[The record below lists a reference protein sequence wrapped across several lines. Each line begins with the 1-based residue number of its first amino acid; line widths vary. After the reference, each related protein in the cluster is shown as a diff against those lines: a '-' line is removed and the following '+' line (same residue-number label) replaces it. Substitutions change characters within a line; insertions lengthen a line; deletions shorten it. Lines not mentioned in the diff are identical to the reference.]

1 MKVKHLLFSSLFL
14 SAGFAACTSEVE
26 EFNTQAPS
34 TPVKGYEM
42 KDLKISVTNGEFETD
57 AETRAELN
65 EKWAA
70 SWQEGDRLGA
80 AMYSMT
86 SVGKNSETGNL
97 EATGIAF
104 NMYNDKGF
112 YGSNS
117 WFEYVNGTADE
128 FATTATCMAGAYVLY
143 YPYNAAKTY
152 DLDQVRVVTKD
163 GMANEYNG
171 LPTTMTFD
179 SEDIT
184 AAVNKNIFAANV
196 VSFIPGGSELTEF
209 TVKQIPNLYG
219 LTFKIKDESLLSL
232 KEKVTILSVIM
243 EAKDNTG
250 TVLSCE
256 GYVSPKK
263 TQPTAEEYNN
273 VPVDATDLTKGYHN
287 IGGIQY
293 TSEPGKAPERI
304 IIDASEATQA
314 DEAYQI
320 TALGVATEPYFFS
333 ALPVGT
339 GVTSVKFSVIVKA
352 GNETKVFSK
361 TYAETGQYAY
371 TGWNDMDLDGD
382 KAGIKETPGLKSLVT
397 GMGQVVKL
405 PVALDIEENN
415 DTDIFTTEQFATA
428 WEAAKEKTSGDVTFN
443 MARPMDLSEYDLT
456 GLNGKVKAIFTG
468 DTIIVNN
475 VEGKFEFEKA
485 VRIKGNL
492 KTTGTSSFGANTYV
506 EGSFEAAGATTFEK
520 RADIAGT
527 VTANANVTFSASDK
541 AKTGIIT
548 VAEGKTLVAKN
559 AENDIAGINVNGI
572 ANVNGKIGAVKVE
585 NGAQLVSEATAVA
598 STLTVVDGTVSAN
611 VFTAENADIQIEG
624 NFTATG
630 NFNITNKMAVA
641 GNATAVKVNKIKTL
655 EVGSNAV
662 VAVTGVTYGTP
673 VTAPSIETV
682 TVKAGTNNKGD
693 LTVNDITLG
702 NVTNNGKISANN
714 VTVATKFDNNFQFS
728 GKAKVSG
735 TFNQNGNIEKAGSEY
750 STITV
755 NESGTFNVNNSAAIK
770 LINNGTVIV
779 KGEYNNNDIATAQAT
794 LTVATGS
801 VNNKTIDVRGILKEG
816 NTNTLE
822 QGENSYINVFR
833 NATFALAPSTNKA
846 PHASAVVELKDKEK
860 AYFTNATTPVAVT
873 VAYTWSSW
881 SETVTNAPVNTA
893 INTIFVAG
901 VPAKAS
907 VIDVLEKYNLIFK
920 SNFALEANMSME
932 TGKSVTIA
940 ENVTISSNKDTNKAE
955 DQRTLTLNG
964 EGNKILAGKK
974 LTLTDQVTLTGAA
987 DTKIT
992 AESGASIVAKNID
1005 KSKVSISF

>member
-14 SAGFAACTSEVE
+14 SAGFAACTSDVE

-42 KDLKISVTNGEFETD
+42 KDLKISVTNGEFEAD
-57 AETRAELN
+57 AETRAELS
-65 EKWAA
+65 EEWAA

-97 EATGIAF
+97 EAQGDAF
-104 NMYNDKGF
+104 DMYEDMTR

-117 WFEYVNGTADE
+117 WFEYVNGTTDDFE
-128 FATTATCMAGAYVLY
+128 TTATCMAGAYVLY
-143 YPYNAAKTY
+143 YPYNAAKTH

-243 EAKDNTG
+243 EAKDGIGT

-256 GYVSPKK
+256 GYVSPEK
-263 TQPTAEEYNN
+263 TQPTANEFNN
-273 VPVDATDLTKGYHN
+273 VPINKDDLSQGYHN
-287 IGGIQY
+287 IGGIAY
-293 TSEPGKAPERI
+293 SSENEPERI

-320 TALGVATEPYFFS
+320 TALGLATQPYFFS
-333 ALPVGT
+333 ALPVGNT
-339 GVTSVKFSVIVKA
+339 VESVKFSVIVKA

-361 TYAETGQYAY
+361 TYAETGKYEY
-371 TGWNDMDLDGD
+371 TGWNDMDRDGD
-382 KAGIKETPGLKSLVT
+382 GIKEYPGLKSSVT

-405 PVALDIEENN
+405 TVALDIEENN
-415 DTDIFTTEQFATA
+415 DEDIFTTEQFATA
-428 WEAAKEKTSGDVTFN
+428 WEAAKKMTSGTVKFN

-456 GLNGKVKAIFTG
+456 GLDEKVTAQFTG

-475 VEGKFEFEKA
+475 VEGKFQFDEA

-492 KTTGTSSFGANTYV
+492 KTTGVSTFAKNTYV
-506 EGSFEAAGATTFEK
+506 EGNFEAAGNTTFSA

-527 VTANANVTFSASDK
+527 VTANANVTFSDSKK

-548 VAEGKTLVAKN
+548 VAADKALVAKN
-559 AENDIAGINVNGI
+559 VENDIAGINVNGT

-585 NGAQLVSEATAVA
+585 NGANLLSETTAVA

-624 NFTATG
+624 NFNVTG

-641 GNATAVKVNKIKTL
+641 GNATAQKVNKIKTL

-673 VTAPSIETV
+673 ATAPSIETV
-682 TVKAGTNNKGD
+682 TVKAGTNNKGN
-693 LTVNDITLG
+693 LTANHITLG
-702 NVTNNGKISANN
+702 TVTNNGKVSANN

-728 GKAKVSG
+728 GNANVSG
-735 TFNQNGNIEKAGSEY
+735 TFNQEGELVKVGSQY
-750 STITV
+750 PTITV
-755 NESGTFNVNNSAAIK
+755 NESGTFNVNKDAAIK
-770 LINNGTVIV
+770 LINNGTVKV
-779 KGEYNNNDIATAQAT
+779 KGEYKNDIATAQAT

-801 VNNKTIDVRGILKEG
+801 NNNKTINVYGILKEG
-816 NTNTLE
+816 NKNTLT

-833 NATFALAPSTNKA
+833 NATFELASSTDKV

-881 SETVTNAPVNTA
+881 SETVTNEPKNSA
-893 INTIFVAG
+893 INTIFVDG
-901 VPAKAS
+901 VPGKAS
-907 VIDVLEKYNLIFK
+907 VITKLQDYNLIFK
-920 SNFALEANMSME
+920 SNIALESNMTMAA
-932 TGKSVTIA
+932 TKSVTIA
-940 ENVTISSNKDTNKAE
+940 ENVTISSNKADE
-955 DQRTLTLNG
+955 IRTIKLNG
-964 EGNKILAGKK
+964 ANNKILANKK
-974 LTLTDQVTLTGAA
+974 LTLTDQVYLTGEIG
-987 DTKIT
+987 TQIT
-992 AESGASIVAKNID
+992 TESGASIVAKNID
-1005 KSKVSISF
+1005 KYNVSIGF

>member
-14 SAGFAACTSEVE
+14 SAGFAACTSEVD

-97 EATGIAF
+97 EATGDAF
-104 NMYNDKGF
+104 DMYKDKGI

-196 VSFIPGGSELTEF
+196 VSFIPGGSALTEF

-243 EAKDNTG
+243 EAKNSTG

-256 GYVSPKK
+256 GYVSPEK
-263 TQPTAEEYNN
+263 TQPTKDEFNN
-273 VPVDATDLTKGYHN
+273 APVNINDLSQGYRN
-287 IGGIQY
+287 IGGIKY

-320 TALGVATEPYFFS
+320 TALGEATQPYFFS
-333 ALPVGT
+333 ALPVGAD
-339 GVTSVKFSVIVKA
+339 VESVKFSVIVKA

-361 TYAETGQYAY
+361 TYTSSY
-371 TGWNDMDLDGD
+371 TGWNDMDLDD
-382 KAGIKETPGLKSLVT
+382 VAGAETPGLKSLVT

-405 PVALDIEENN
+405 PVALDIVENN
-415 DTDIFTTEQFATA
+415 DEDIFTTEQFATA
-428 WEAAKEKTSGDVTFN
+428 WEAAKEKTSGTVTFN

-456 GLNGKVKAIFTG
+456 GLDEDVTAKFTG

-475 VEGKFEFEKA
+475 VEGKFQFEKA

-492 KTTGTSSFGANTYV
+492 KTTGASSFAANTYV
-506 EGSFEAAGATTFEK
+506 EGNFEAAGNTTFSA

-527 VTANANVTFSASDK
+527 VTANANVTFSDSNK

-548 VAEGKTLVAKN
+548 VAAGKTLVAKN
-559 AENDIAGINVNGI
+559 ENNDIAGINVNGT

-585 NGAQLVSEATAVA
+585 NGANLTSEATAVA

-641 GNATAVKVNKIKTL
+641 GNATAEKVNKIKTL

-728 GKAKVSG
+728 GNAKVSG
-735 TFNQNGNIEKAGSEY
+735 TFNQEGDIVKVGKNASE
-750 STITV
+750 ITV
-755 NESGTFNVNNSAAIK
+755 NESGTFNVNKNATIK
-770 LINNGTVIV
+770 LINNGIVNV
-779 KGEYNNNDIATAQAT
+779 KGVYDKNDNFTAYAT
-794 LTVATGS
+794 LTVATKS
-801 VNNKTIDVRGILKEG
+801 VNNKTINVRGNLIEEKANCL
-816 NTNTLE
+816 T

-833 NATFALAPSTNKA
+833 NATFALASSTTYV
-846 PHASAVVELKDKEK
+846 PDASAVVELMDKEK
-860 AYFTNATTPVAVT
+860 ATFTNASTPVAVT

-881 SETVTNAPVNTA
+881 SETVTNAPANSA

-901 VPAKAS
+901 VPAKTS
-907 VIDVLEKYNLIFK
+907 VIDVLKDYNLIFK
-920 SNFALEANMSME
+920 SNFALEANMTMAD
-932 TGKSVTIA
+932 GKSVTIA
-940 ENVTISSNKDTNKAE
+940 ENVTISSNKADEN
-955 DQRTLTLNG
+955 RILSLNG
-964 EGNKILAGKK
+964 ENNKILKNKK
-974 LTLTDQVTLTGAA
+974 LTLTDQVYLTGTAS
-987 DTKIT
+987 TKIT
-992 AESGASIVAKNID
+992 TESGASIVAKNID
-1005 KSKVSISF
+1005 KDKVSISF